1 MQDSAEKSARQF
13 FKAQADAEGI
23 SLRAY
28 CKKYGIIYESFFGH
42 DELGDV
48 PDKVYLSQL
57 LPRAVQEGEEPAD
70 DEQEDGRVLGL

>member
-1 MQDSAEKSARQF
+1 MQDNAEKSARQF

-57 LPRAVQEGEEPAD
+57 LPRANDERDKTTD
-70 DEQEDGRVLGL
+70 DD

>member
-1 MQDSAEKSARQF
+1 MQNSAEKSARQF
-13 FKAQADAEGI
+13 FKVQADAEGI

-28 CKKYGIIYESFFGH
+28 CKKHGIIYESFFGH

-57 LPRAVQEGEEPAD
+57 LPRAVQEREEPAD
-70 DEQEDGRVLGL
+70 DE

>member
-1 MQDSAEKSARQF
+1 MQNNAEKSAREF
-13 FKAQADAEGI
+13 FKAQADAEGL

-28 CKKYGIIYESFFGH
+28 CKKHGIIYESFFGH

-57 LPRAVQEGEEPAD
+57 LPRAVEERQEPTD
-70 DEQEDGRVLGL
+70 DE

>member
-13 FKAQADAEGI
+13 FKVQADAEGI

-28 CKKYGIIYESFFGH
+28 CKKHGIIYESFFGH

-57 LPRAVQEGEEPAD
+57 LPRAVQEREEPAD
-70 DEQEDGRVLGL
+70 DE

>member
-13 FKAQADAEGI
+13 FKVQADAEGI

-28 CKKYGIIYESFFGH
+28 CKKHGIIYESFFGH

-70 DEQEDGRVLGL
+70 DQ

>member
-1 MQDSAEKSARQF
+1 MQNNAEKSAREF
-13 FKAQADAEGI
+13 FKVQADAEGL

-28 CKKYGIIYESFFGH
+28 CKKHGIIYESFFGH

-57 LPRAVQEGEEPAD
+57 LPRAVEESQESTD
-70 DEQEDGRVLGL
+70 DE

>member
-1 MQDSAEKSARQF
+1 MQDNAEKSARQF

-28 CKKYGIIYESFFGH
+28 CKKYGITYESFFGH

-70 DEQEDGRVLGL
+70 DQ